1 MTLAKTSDP
10 ASKDFKSSQSSNPFL
25 GKKILVL
32 SGKEDLLVP
41 WSASEGFVNA
51 LEVGSKGVKKVVVQE
66 GVGHAC
72 TKEMVDEAAAFI
84 RQHLLT
90 AARISPSL

>member
-1 MTLAKTSDP
+1 M
-10 ASKDFKSSQSSNPFL
+10 
-25 GKKILVL
+25 
-32 SGKEDLLVP
+32 
-41 WSASEGFVNA
+41 NA